1 MEQLIIHSN
10 SEARLLNLSHLGEH
24 LHEGMSR
31 AAAPASRPPPGA
43 PSLERGEQAPGPLA
57 ALCRRP
63 LGVWAPSSPPP
74 DTPHWTV
81 FPFSPQPTMR
91 CLLPGAAVSVPLG
104 ACRGRLPGP
113 GVWCL
118 GSNVSARPSL

>member
-43 PSLERGEQAPGPLA
+43 PSLREASRPQALLRLCAG
-57 ALCRRP
+57 ALT
-63 LGVWAPSSPPP
+63 G
-74 DTPHWTV
+74 
-81 FPFSPQPTMR
+81 
-91 CLLPGAAVSVPLG
+91 
-104 ACRGRLPGP
+104 
-113 GVWCL
+113 CL
-118 GSNVSARPSL
+118 GSLLPTS